1 MAILISE
8 KIGFKSQIITS
19 AKEGHFTMIK
29 DSVLLEDT
37 PHTNMYG
44 ANKRATN
51 TQNRRGKIQ
60 QFRDFNVPL
69 SIINRKIREKINK
82 ETETLNSTIN
92 QRDLTDTTEY
102 STQQQQSTHYSQVH
116 M

>member
-29 DSVLLEDT
+29 DSILLEDI

-44 ANKRATN
+44 ANKRAT
-51 TQNRRGKIQ
+51 THKIEGGK
-60 QFRDFNVPL
+60 FSNSET
-69 SIINRKIREKINK
+69 SI
-82 ETETLNSTIN
+82 SHF
-92 QRDLTDTTEY
+92 Q
-102 STQQQQSTHYSQVH
+102 
-116 M
+116 

>member
-69 SIINRKIREKINK
+69 LIINRKIREKHCNFPFS
-82 ETETLNSTIN
+82 ENSMSFLSALHNIAIP
-92 QRDLTDTTEY
+92 
-102 STQQQQSTHYSQVH
+102 
-116 M
+116 

>member
-37 PHTNMYG
+37 PRTNMYG
-44 ANKRATN
+44 ANKRATKHKIEG
-51 TQNRRGKIQ
+51 GKFNSSETSMSH
-60 QFRDFNVPL
+60 FR
-69 SIINRKIREKINK
+69 
-82 ETETLNSTIN
+82 
-92 QRDLTDTTEY
+92 
-102 STQQQQSTHYSQVH
+102 
-116 M
+116 